1 MEKKVD
7 NTEETLNVDAL
18 FMGPKSEN
26 HKYFK
31 ETLNFLMDE
40 HIHWRRDFHP
50 DDKPVVSLREQRES
64 DFEAT
69 LERTTEALLELS
81 SKLKASSM
89 PWFSA
94 RYLGHMN
101 ADTLMAANL
110 AYMATILYNP
120 NNCAYEGSPATTA
133 LEIEVGKQFATMLGF
148 DPEKA
153 WGHITTDGTI
163 ANYEGLW
170 VARNLKSIPP
180 AIKEVKPELVAGMD
194 DWQLLNLPTGKILDL
209 VSEAKAAGEE
219 VFEAVRNRSVR
230 GTGVQGG
237 KLGKLLVPQSKHYS
251 WTKAADVLGIG
262 QENMVYVQVKE
273 NYRMDIDVLR
283 ETIDKFISEKTPI
296 LGVVTV
302 AGTTEE
308 GAIDEVHEI
317 VKLRDEYEKA
327 GISFYIHVDA
337 AYGGYMR
344 SVFLD
349 EDDRFMDFDDLKERL
364 HDGGI
369 LHKEIDWPPRDV
381 YEAYKAMAEVDS
393 ITLDPHKMGYVPYA
407 AGGIALKDKR
417 AIDLISYFAA
427 YVFEKTEDNP
437 MLLGSYIMEGS
448 KAGASAAAVW
458 TAHRVV
464 PLNILGYGRIIG
476 RSVEG
481 AARFYNS
488 LLSSSAKEI
497 EAAGK
502 KFMVAPLTRP
512 DFNIVD
518 FAFNEVGNTSLEAMD
533 KLNQKIYEQ
542 CSYNSGPVFN
552 DDWITS
558 KTDLAYEDYG
568 DAPKPF
574 VARLGIPAEE
584 WDAVR
589 SVYVIRSCVLTPFL
603 TNNTTYAEY
612 WGNFMNTMRN
622 VLAFVANSG

>member
-1 MEKKVD
+1 
-7 NTEETLNVDAL
+7 
-18 FMGPKSEN
+18 MGPKSEN

-50 DDKPVVSLREQRES
+50 DDKPVVSLGEQREA

-101 ADTLMAANL
+101 SDTLMAANL

-120 NNCAYEGSPATTA
+120 NNCVYEGAPATTA

-219 VFEAVRNRSVR
+219 VFEAVRNLSVR

-262 QENMVYVQVKE
+262 QENMVYVQVKD

-308 GAIDEVHEI
+308 GAVDEVHEI

-349 EDDRFMDFDDLKERL
+349 EADRFMDFDDLKERL

-381 YEAYKAMAEVDS
+381 YDAYKSMAEVDS

-407 AGGIALKDKR
+407 AGGVALKDKR
-417 AIDLISYFAA
+417 AIYLISYFAA

-458 TAHRVV
+458 AAHRVV
-464 PLNILGYGRIIG
+464 PLNIIGYGRIIG

-488 LLSSSAKEI
+488 LLSTSAKEI

-518 FAFNEVGNTSLEAMD
+518 FAFNEVGNTSIEAMD

-558 KTDLAYEDYG
+558 KTDLAY
-568 DAPKPF
+568 
-574 VARLGIPAEE
+574 
-584 WDAVR
+584 
-589 SVYVIRSCVLTPFL
+589 
-603 TNNTTYAEY
+603 
-612 WGNFMNTMRN
+612 
-622 VLAFVANSG
+622 

>member
-1 MEKKVD
+1 
-7 NTEETLNVDAL
+7 
-18 FMGPKSEN
+18 MGPKSEN

-50 DDKPVVSLREQRES
+50 DDKPVVSLGEQREA

-101 ADTLMAANL
+101 SDTLMAANL

-120 NNCAYEGSPATTA
+120 NNCVYEGAPATTA

-219 VFEAVRNRSVR
+219 VFEAVRNLSVR

-262 QENMVYVQVKE
+262 QENMVYVQVKD

-308 GAIDEVHEI
+308 GAVDEVHEI

-349 EDDRFMDFDDLKERL
+349 EADRFMDFDDLKERL

-381 YEAYKAMAEVDS
+381 YDAYKSMAEVDS

-407 AGGIALKDKR
+407 AGGVALKDKR
-417 AIDLISYFAA
+417 AIYLISYFAA

-458 TAHRVV
+458 AAHRVV
-464 PLNILGYGRIIG
+464 PLNIIGYGRIIG

-488 LLSSSAKEI
+488 LLSTSAKEI

-558 KTDLAYEDYG
+558 KTDLAY
-568 DAPKPF
+568 
-574 VARLGIPAEE
+574 
-584 WDAVR
+584 
-589 SVYVIRSCVLTPFL
+589 
-603 TNNTTYAEY
+603 
-612 WGNFMNTMRN
+612 
-622 VLAFVANSG
+622 

>member
-1 MEKKVD
+1 
-7 NTEETLNVDAL
+7 
-18 FMGPKSEN
+18 MGPKSEN

-50 DDKPVVSLREQRES
+50 DDKPVVSLREQREP

-69 LERTTEALLELS
+69 LERTTNALLELS

-101 ADTLMAANL
+101 SDTLMAANL

-120 NNCAYEGSPATTA
+120 NNCAYEGAPATTA

-180 AIKEVKPELVAGMD
+180 AIKEVKPELVEGMD

-209 VSEAKAAGEE
+209 VSKAKEAE
-219 VFEAVRNRSVR
+219 VFEAVRERSVR
-230 GTGVQGG
+230 GTGMQSG

-262 QENMVYVQVKE
+262 QANMVYVQVKE
-273 NYRMDIDVLR
+273 NYRMDIEVLR
-283 ETIDKFISEKTPI
+283 ATIDKFVSEKTPI

-308 GAIDEVHEI
+308 GAIDEVHEV

-349 EDDRFMDFDDLKERL
+349 ENDRFMDFDDLKERL

-369 LHKEIDWPPRDV
+369 LHKEIDWPSRDV
-381 YEAYKAMAEVDS
+381 YDAYKAMAEVDS

-407 AGGIALKDKR
+407 AGGVALKDKR

-458 TAHRVV
+458 AAHRVV
-464 PLNILGYGRIIG
+464 PLNIMGYGRIVG

-488 LLSSSAKEI
+488 LLSTSANEI

-612 WGNFMNTMRN
+612 WGNFMNTIRD
-622 VLAFVANSG
+622 VLAFVVNLG